1 MFLIFYLQ
9 ENKYRTKQEK
19 KQENES
25 RLLRDLRMNT
35 TL

>member
-9 ENKYRTKQEK
+9 ENKYRTQQEK